1 LGATDGLNQRLLDY
15 LRGDLGEPSLKYA
28 EPPTAISGGFDT
40 QVFRFQVQS
49 THDEWSRPLVLRLLG
64 SQHDPRRALREGIIQ
79 NTVATL
85 GYPAPRVL
93 VASADTVALG
103 AAFLVMERL
112 VGRPMLAA
120 RWLGVASALAETQAR
135 LHLLD
140 PRPLLLAMESSR
152 AHETLGFQ
160 SLLAQLHH
168 RIERHAL
175 DGLRPSMHWLLVHQP
190 SPPARPVICHGDF
203 HPQNVL
209 MASGTV
215 TGVLD
220 WPNALV
226 ADAAYDVAS
235 TRVILGL
242 VPIELSGIPPALRPL
257 VRAGRRLMLGRYLAA
272 YRRCRPLDLRAL
284 AYYEAASSMRQ
295 LVRVAEARVSGRL
308 TPLDRSVFGER
319 VAARFHAL
327 TGVAPEIPAS
337 PTSGE
342 LRTAG

>member
-1 LGATDGLNQRLLDY
+1 VGVTDDLGQRLLDY
-15 LRGDLGEPSLKYA
+15 LRADLGEPGLQYVD
-28 EPPTAISGGFDT
+28 PPTAISGGYDT
-40 QVFRFQVQS
+40 EVFRFQVRS

-64 SQHDPRRALREGIIQ
+64 PQHDPRRALREGIIQ

-93 VASADTVALG
+93 VASADPVTLG
-103 AAFLVMERL
+103 GGFLVMARL

-120 RWLGVASALAETQAR
+120 RRFGMAPVLAETQAR
-135 LHLLD
+135 LHSLD
-140 PRPLLLAMESSR
+140 PRPLLTAMESSGV
-152 AHETLGFQ
+152 HETIGFS

-175 DGLRPSMHWLLVHQP
+175 DGLRPAMHWLLAHQP

-220 WPNALV
+220 WPNVLV
-226 ADAAYDVAS
+226 ADAAYDVAT
-235 TRVILGL
+235 TRVILSL
-242 VPIELSGIPPALRPL
+242 VPVELSGIPPALRPL
-257 VRAGRRLMLGRYLAA
+257 VRAGRRLMLRRYLAA
-272 YRRCRPLDLRAL
+272 YRRRRPLDSRAL
-284 AYYEAASSMRQ
+284 AYYEAASGMRQ

-308 TPLDRSVFGER
+308 TALDRSAFGER
-319 VAARFHAL
+319 VVAHFHAL
-327 TGVAPEIPAS
+327 TGVAPEIPALPGRQARS
-337 PTSGE
+337 
-342 LRTAG
+342 